1 MFIFSLNP
9 NERMWNKY
17 NFIVT
22 FNKNSMFE
30 GQRLQYVVPG
40 YTGHIPHKV
49 YEDNVP
55 LQDNKAIGK
64 IPGINIV

>member
-1 MFIFSLNP
+1 
-9 NERMWNKY
+9 
-17 NFIVT
+17 
-22 FNKNSMFE
+22 MFE